1 MDNSTAIVLNMKLDI
16 LVFAAHPDD
25 AEISACGTIL
35 RSVQQGYKVGIAD
48 LTRGELGSR
57 GSADLRDKESA
68 NASAKMGLAVRENL
82 QLPDGFFEINK
93 ESTMA
98 VIRTIRRYQPDVI
111 IATAPYDRHPDH
123 GRANKLVREAAFYAG
138 LSKIETFDG
147 QTPQAKWRP
156 RAVYFYIQDQ
166 YIKPDFVVDIAPYWQ
181 QKIEV
186 LQCYSS
192 QFFDPKSSEPATPI
206 SGKEFFDYLHGRA
219 LQMGRNAGFE
229 LGEGFLA
236 DKTPGVDDILGLK

>member
-1 MDNSTAIVLNMKLDI
+1 MKLDI

-35 RSVQQGYKVGIAD
+35 KSIQQGYKVGIVD

-57 GSADLRDKESA
+57 GSAELRDQESHR
-68 NASAKMGLAVRENL
+68 ASEMMGLAVRENL
-82 QLPDGFFEINK
+82 GLADGFFEINQD
-93 ESTMA
+93 STRD
-98 VIRTIRRYQPDVI
+98 VIRMIRKYQPDVVL
-111 IATAPYDRHPDH
+111 ATAPHDRHPDH

-138 LSKIETFDG
+138 LAKIETSENG
-147 QTPQAKWRP
+147 VAQSKWRP
-156 RAVYFYIQDQ
+156 RAVYFYIQDH
-166 YIKPDFVVDIAPYWQ
+166 YIKPDFVVDVTPFWAK
-181 QKIEV
+181 KIDV

-192 QFFDPKSSEPATPI
+192 QFFDPQSNEPKTPI

-236 DKTPGVDDILGLK
+236 DKTPGVEDIVQLK

>member
-1 MDNSTAIVLNMKLDI
+1 MKLDI

-35 RSVQQGYKVGIAD
+35 KSIQQGYKVGIVD

-57 GSADLRDKESA
+57 GNAELRDQESQ
-68 NASAKMGLAVRENL
+68 NASEKMGLAVRENL
-82 QLPDGFFEINK
+82 NLADGFFEINQ
-93 ESTMA
+93 ESTLA
-98 VIRTIRRYQPDVI
+98 VIRMIRKYQPDVVM
-111 IATAPYDRHPDH
+111 ATAPHDRHPDH

-138 LSKIETFDG
+138 LAKIETKENNIV
-147 QTPQAKWRP
+147 QTKWRP

-166 YIKPDFVVDIAPYWQ
+166 YIKPDFVVDVAPFWQ

-192 QFFDPKSSEPATPI
+192 QFFDPKSNEPITPI

-236 DKTPGVDDILGLK
+236 EKTPGVDDIVQLK

>member
-1 MDNSTAIVLNMKLDI
+1 MKLDI

-35 RSVQQGYKVGIAD
+35 KSIQQGYKVGIVD

-57 GSADLRDKESA
+57 GSAELRDQESRH
-68 NASAKMGLAVRENL
+68 ASEKMGLAARENL
-82 QLPDGFFEINK
+82 SLADGFFEINQ
-93 ESTMA
+93 ESTLA
-98 VIRTIRRYQPDVI
+98 VIRMIRKYQPDVVM
-111 IATAPYDRHPDH
+111 ATAPHDRHPDH

-138 LSKIETFDG
+138 LAKIET
-147 QTPQAKWRP
+147 QENKVAQIKWRP

-166 YIKPDFVVDIAPYWQ
+166 YIKPDFVVDVTPLWQ
-181 QKIEV
+181 QKIDV

-192 QFFDPKSSEPATPI
+192 QFFDPKSSEPTTPI

-236 DKTPGVDDILGLK
+236 EKTPGVEDIVQLK